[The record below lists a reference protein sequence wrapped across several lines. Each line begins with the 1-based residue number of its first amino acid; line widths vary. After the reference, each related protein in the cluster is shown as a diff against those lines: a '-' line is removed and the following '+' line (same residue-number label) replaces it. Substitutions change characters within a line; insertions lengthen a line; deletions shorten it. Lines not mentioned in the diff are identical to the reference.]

1 MKNIYISGSNLVFES
16 AYKTKSKV
24 DGCLVWT
31 ENEIH
36 LLERA
41 ADFKTKKA
49 YDGVNLEC
57 VKDKYAQIL
66 YKFIS
71 KLPQECSREYF
82 QHIGGILH
90 ESSDCFQN

>member
-16 AYKTKSKV
+16 ASKTKSKV

-66 YKFIS
+66 SIFVS
-71 KLPQECSREYF
+71 NFSQEISREYF
-82 QHIGGILH
+82 QHIWGIFQ
-90 ESSDCFQN
+90 EKPDCYQN